1 MTWPTLKVEIAFA
14 SDPLD
19 ETPTWVDVSAYVR
32 QNPGVSVQRGR
43 PGEPGQPDNAGVC
56 TFTLSNRDRRFD
68 PTYAAGPYAGQ
79 LRARKQVQVT
89 ATWSAVD
96 YPVFRGF
103 VSGFPVTG
111 AAMGM
116 DSVVEVVCYDALG
129 FLAGDRL
136 TSDPLYD
143 YVDPTLI
150 GAGAWWRNV
159 SAEHWY
165 DAASASAILDLNVVG
180 DLRPGKSLAAGL
192 QSSSWESDG
201 ASYATTS
208 KRGTL
213 YDYSFGWWMQT
224 TSKGPISAASNE
236 PDLTLFSYDPADS
249 TLQWTATVD
258 SSGFLHL
265 DSQNGA
271 DVTSLTTSVVVA
283 DGSVHFIM
291 ITCYINDFVV
301 YVDGVADAG
310 LVVDSTDCSDI
321 ALENVG
327 AGWITVNE
335 TGQAIA
341 PIPRAAWGVVL
352 QDVLYSPGYIYSAA
366 EVATMY
372 QLGLGYAVES
382 TADRATRILDDAG
395 WPAAWRSIATDT
407 RGQVGELIYSGQLV
421 LTGLQQVERSEQGR
435 IFAAKDG
442 TLTFTGRYT
451 YAEVTR
457 SNTVQATLSDDGAGE
472 GYRTLRYDTG
482 IADIAN
488 DITVHNNPN
497 SARSTDTASK
507 TTYGTT
513 ADTVDT
519 NLSTYAQ
526 LRDMAAG
533 LVYQRKDPAVRF
545 DPLVITPADW
555 PTVFGLELGD
565 RIAIESTPMGV
576 GTQAVQAA
584 LIDSI
589 AWDISAASG
598 WWFTVAGSP
607 VPANSFWLLGT
618 SVLGVDTVPGF

>member
-68 PTYAAGPYAGQ
+68 PTYASSPYAGQ

-136 TSDPLYD
+136 SDDPLYD
-143 YVDPTLI
+143 FIVPTLT
-150 GAGAWWRNV
+150 GPAGDHWWRNV
-159 SAEHWY
+159 SS
-165 DAASASAILDLNVVG
+165 DAWHDANATWETLDM
-180 DLRPGKSLAAGL
+180 RPTPSTFTAGQSLAPGL
-192 QSSSWESDG
+192 KSSAWVSDG
-201 ASYATTS
+201 GVAAERVSGGS
-208 KRGTL
+208 ESPWSL
-213 YDYSFGWWMQT
+213 CWWMQT
-224 TSKGPISAASNE
+224 TSKGPINADVGE
-236 PDLTLFSYDPADS
+236 PDLPLFSNDPGP
-249 TLQWTATVD
+249 VD
-258 SSGFLHL
+258 WNISIPASGLLSMQFIDGANTSDMVSSV
-265 DSQNGA
+265 Q
-271 DVTSLTTSVVVA
+271 VA
-283 DGSVHFIM
+283 DGVVHFVVLTM
-291 ITCYINDFVV
+291 SSGVFALYI
-301 YVDGVADAG
+301 DGVADAAM
-310 LVVDSTDCSDI
+310 VVTADDYTNCRFRY
-321 ALENVG
+321 VG
-327 AGWITVNE
+327 GAFAPSNGDAGIR
-335 TGQAIA
+335 IR
-341 PIPRAAWGVVL
+341 PAWGL
-352 QDVLYSPGYIYSAA
+352 MMQDVLVNAGAAYTAA
-366 EVATMY
+366 EVAEMHE
-372 QLGLGYAVES
+372 LGRGYAVES
-382 TADRATRILDDAG
+382 TADRATRILDAAG

-407 RGQVGELIYSGQLV
+407 RGQVGELIYSGQQV

-488 DITVHNNPN
+488 DITVHNNLN

-545 DPLVITPADW
+545 NPLVITPADW

-576 GTQAVQAA
+576 GSQAVQQA

-589 AWDISAASG
+589 GWQMSDESG

-607 VPANSFWLLGT
+607 VPANGFWLLGT
-618 SVLGVDTVPGF
+618 SVLGASTIPGF